1 MHRTMAWTG
10 ASAALALA
18 MTALG
23 TATAGCSHD
32 DPTGTTAPAADA
44 GAAVGSLSAEEASQV
59 LARVGDHAITLGDYA
74 AALQHMDQ
82 FDRMRYAAPARR
94 RELLGEMIDVMLLA
108 DEAREKGY
116 DKDPVAQQEVREIL
130 RDAVLAKAQAGAP
143 DPGQIP
149 APEVQAYF
157 DAHKADFHDPE
168 RRRVSAI
175 VAATPAA
182 ASAALESA
190 IKATPTQWGELVR
203 ARSTDPEAARAGTD
217 VPLDLAGDLGFVS
230 PPGDPRGVN
239 TRVPDE
245 VRAAVFEI
253 ANVGDV
259 LPRVVPAAGKFY
271 VVKLES
277 KSDARDRTLQD
288 AERSIRVK
296 LAQDKVRE
304 GEEALLVELRRQYP
318 VQIDE
323 AALAQVKVDATGMD
337 GGAR

>member
-18 MTALG
+18 MTALAA
-23 TATAGCSHD
+23 ATAGCSHD
-32 DPTGTTAPAADA
+32 DPTSATASAADS

-59 LARVGDHAITLGDYA
+59 LARVGDHTITLGDYA

-130 RDAVLAKAQAGAP
+130 RDAVLEKAQAGAP

-168 RRRVSAI
+168 RRRISAI
-175 VAATPAA
+175 VAATAGAA
-182 ASAALESA
+182 AAALEPA

-203 ARSTDPEAARAGTD
+203 AKSTDPEAARAGTD

-271 VVKLES
+271 VIKLES

-323 AALAQVKVDATGMD
+323 AALAQVKVGAIGMD